1 MRNSTAAF
9 FPNHHHT
16 SPLKESARAAQKQV
30 QKPLS
35 RSDGSW
41 ALRWNT
47 VRSSVSMTTTNA
59 AKAAQWPNWIGPTA
73 AAGAS
78 AKARIGNQASK
89 AGVSL
94 SDRVYG

>member
-9 FPNHHHT
+9 FPSHHHT
-16 SPLKESARAAQKQV
+16 SPLKERARAAQKQV

-59 AKAAQWPNWIGPTA
+59 AKAAQWPKLIGPTA
-73 AAGAS
+73 DGAS
-78 AKARIGNQASK
+78 ATAMRDNQASK